1 MTFGRTIM
9 RRCLALVACA
19 ALVYFAFGS
28 TLPHQHPQGPNGAC
42 HICQALHMPAL
53 VAARLHLSSARE
65 VVAWY
70 SSMAEHTAPSESFSL
85 HRASRAP
92 PSAWKKPLA

>member
-1 MTFGRTIM
+1 MQADGTIFGRTIL
-9 RRCLALVACA
+9 RRSLALVACA
-19 ALVYFAFGS
+19 ALLYFAFGS

-42 HICQALHMPAL
+42 HICQALHMQAL
-53 VAARLHLSSARE
+53 AASRVDLTGTLE

-70 SSMAEHTAPSESFSL
+70 SSMPRHAVPSDSFSF

-92 PSAWKKPLA
+92 PTE